1 MYKSKWVL
9 LIFVFLVA
17 WMGFI
22 NIVKAVRG
30 ESIAWGNFV
39 LSAIGITG
47 IVAYFI

>member
-1 MYKSKWVL
+1 MYTSKLVL
-9 LIFVFLVA
+9 LIFVFLAV

>member
-1 MYKSKWVL
+1 MYTSKLEL
-9 LIFVFLVA
+9 LFFVFLAA

-30 ESIAWGNFV
+30 ESIPSGNFL

-47 IVAYFI
+47 IIAYFI